1 MYLSQ
6 FILKLRL
13 YNILGQISQVFLRLR
28 HNLKSRNTTSITLI
42 LRIHHTWS
50 AIEASSERSNKLN
63 LLLLQVARNVQW
75 EKFLKNLNPSPPPPS
90 RPSKKKPQKK
100 FPTVSNPVC
109 NASQGRG
116 FARNSSDSCFPGEFD
131 KYPCPIMSKVQDY
144 RIISNFM

>member
-90 RPSKKKPQKK
+90 RPSKKKPQKNSRLLATP
-100 FPTVSNPVC
+100 FVMLLRGEGLLEIPLIVVSLENLI
-109 NASQGRG
+109 STR
-116 FARNSSDSCFPGEFD
+116 
-131 KYPCPIMSKVQDY
+131 VQ
-144 RIISNFM
+144 